1 MTDYQ
6 PWPRVVLIAAF
17 LVAIAAGMYGAALI
31 YYPIIRPLLET
42 APPFVIAIILAFLLD
57 PLIDRMQKMG
67 VSRGPAVAVVG
78 LSFVVVF
85 ALAMVFLVPMI
96 IGQANRLV
104 DHYDGY
110 ARDLHRL
117 AERLLRQH
125 AALLERLN
133 LPTTVQAWG
142 SQFSE
147 QFKGFAGS
155 AVSVIAGVLQG
166 VLSKLL
172 WLVIIPLFTLLLLK
186 DFDYIK
192 AKIVHLTP
200 ERHRDRLVSMSMAVG
215 GVFGNYVRGMM
226 AVAILFSV
234 ATMLVLTLAGLDYGL
249 IIGSVAGLF
258 YIVPYVGLA
267 ILCLVTA
274 LAALVQSGHGAAYV
288 LGLVG
293 YLAVQN
299 VLFDYLITPKVV
311 GRSVG
316 VHPLLML
323 FSLAVGAQM
332 FGVVGMI
339 VAVPVAAALQVALG
353 QLCPRILDKVGPDG
367 EARKPA
373 KKPAKK
379 LAEKPT
385 KRRRRER

>member
-1 MTDYQ
+1 ML
-6 PWPRVVLIAAF
+6 VAAF
-17 LVAIAAGMYGAALI
+17 LVAVAAGMYGAALI
-31 YYPIIRPLLET
+31 YDPMIRPILET

-57 PLIDRMQKMG
+57 PLIHKVQKIG
-67 VSRGPAVAVVG
+67 ASRGVAVTVVG
-78 LSFVVVF
+78 LSFVIVF
-85 ALAMVFLVPMI
+85 ALAVVFLVPMI
-96 IGQANRLV
+96 AGQANQLV
-104 DHYDGY
+104 KNYGRYSGDVQSQV
-110 ARDLHRL
+110 
-117 AERLLRQH
+117 ERLLRH
-125 AALLERLN
+125 NTALLERLN
-133 LPTTVQAWG
+133 LPTTVQDWG

-155 AVSVIAGVLQG
+155 AVSLLAGLLQSI
-166 VLSKLL
+166 LSKLL
-172 WLVIIPLFTLLLLK
+172 WLVIIPLFTLWLLK

-215 GVFGNYVRGMM
+215 SVFGNYVRGMM

-267 ILCLVTA
+267 ILCVVTA

-323 FSLAVGAQM
+323 FALALGAQL

-353 QLCPRILDKVGPDG
+353 QLCPRILNKVGFDG
-367 EARKPA
+367 EVKKPADKPA
-373 KKPAKK
+373 KKP
-379 LAEKPT
+379 T
-385 KRRRRER
+385 KRRKRER

>member
-1 MTDYQ
+1 MNNQ
-6 PWPRVVLIAAF
+6 PWPRVVLVAAF
-17 LVAIAAGMYGAALI
+17 LVAVAAGMYGAALI
-31 YYPIIRPLLET
+31 YDPMIRPILET

-57 PLIDRMQKMG
+57 PLIHKVQKIG
-67 VSRGPAVAVVG
+67 ASRGVAVTVVG
-78 LSFVVVF
+78 LSFVIVF
-85 ALAMVFLVPMI
+85 ALAVVFLVPMI
-96 IGQANRLV
+96 AGQANQLV
-104 DHYDGY
+104 KNYGRYSGDVQSQV
-110 ARDLHRL
+110 
-117 AERLLRQH
+117 ERLLRH
-125 AALLERLN
+125 NTALLERLN
-133 LPTTVQAWG
+133 LPTTVQDWG

-155 AVSVIAGVLQG
+155 AVSLLAGLLQSI
-166 VLSKLL
+166 LSKLL
-172 WLVIIPLFTLLLLK
+172 WLVIIPLFTLWLLK

-215 GVFGNYVRGMM
+215 SVFGNYVRGMM

-267 ILCLVTA
+267 ILCVVTA

-323 FSLAVGAQM
+323 FALALGAQL

-353 QLCPRILDKVGPDG
+353 QLCPRILNKVGFDG
-367 EARKPA
+367 EVKKPADKPA
-373 KKPAKK
+373 KKP
-379 LAEKPT
+379 T
-385 KRRRRER
+385 KRRKRER